1 MLSHLLREDAVIWF
15 KSGRNEEE
23 NEIIKSLTEA
33 FEVHNYTWY
42 LSVDH
47 NNYNFVNH

>member
-1 MLSHLLREDAVIWF
+1 MIWF
-15 KSGRNEEE
+15 ESGRNEEE

-33 FEVHNYTWY
+33 FEVHIVMPWY